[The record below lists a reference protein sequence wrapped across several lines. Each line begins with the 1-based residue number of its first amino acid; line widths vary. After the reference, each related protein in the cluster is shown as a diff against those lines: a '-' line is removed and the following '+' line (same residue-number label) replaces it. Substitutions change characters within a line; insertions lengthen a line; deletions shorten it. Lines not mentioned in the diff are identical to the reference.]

1 MIKFLLIAVLVIY
14 SFYRV
19 ASFLFR
25 FVFGGFAKNQFN
37 STQYKSRKAPNS
49 NLHVDQVPRSQS
61 ERKGDFQ
68 GGDYVDFEE
77 VK

>member
-19 ASFLFR
+19 ANFLFKV
-25 FVFGGFAKNQFN
+25 VFGGFGRNQFN
-37 STQYKSRKAPNS
+37 STQYQRRKAPNS
-49 NLHVDQVPRSQS
+49 NLNVDQAPGAKT
-61 ERKGDFQ
+61 EKKDDFK